1 MIDPFAK
8 KDPERAARRYKF
20 GDFVL
25 DPDQHSL
32 MQSGTLVSI
41 EPKVFDL
48 LLLLVENAGE
58 LISRDTLIE
67 FVWQGRIVS
76 ESAISACVAAARRA
90 VGDDG
95 QSQAI
100 IRTVARRGF
109 LCCADVEIVE
119 ALSYVPP
126 REPSPRLQFT
136 KNREGKSLAYTL
148 TGEGPPIIYTTF
160 GGTSIE
166 ADWSSPFFRPL
177 CDAIRAKNTLV
188 RFDEIGSGNSDLDMD
203 SAGVEAVAYDL
214 LSVADALELERFGLF
229 SQSGSALSAVFLAAN
244 YPDRVQSMVLNGGYA
259 EGRNMRPDTTGT
271 QEMFGMISEGWDKP
285 ESSFLLA
292 YSLLYF
298 PEGPLDLAK
307 DIVEILHKSCPAENM
322 LRMRKAHNEASVVD
336 LLPKVQCP
344 TLIVHARNDSI
355 HPLSQARKLAA
366 GIAKSELLVLDS
378 ANHVP
383 MPNSADWGTFLDAAL
398 SFLNANTG
406 HFLKPNA
413 R

>member
-1 MIDPFAK
+1 MQK
-8 KDPERAARRYKF
+8 YKF
-20 GDFVL
+20 GSFVL
-25 DPDQHSL
+25 DPEQHSL
-32 MQSGTLVSI
+32 MHSGAPVSI

-48 LLLLVENAGE
+48 LLLLVKNAGE

-67 FVWQGRIVS
+67 RIWQGRIVS

-95 QSQAI
+95 QSQAV

-109 LCCADVEIVE
+109 LCCAEVEVVE
-119 ALSYVPP
+119 TADDAQSRELSL
-126 REPSPRLQFT
+126 RLQFT
-136 KNREGKSLAYTL
+136 KNREDKSLAYTV

-166 ADWSSPFFRPL
+166 ADWNSPFFRPL
-177 CDAIRAKNTLV
+177 LDAIRANNTLV
-188 RFDEIGSGNSDLDMD
+188 RFDEMGSGHSDLEMD

-214 LSVADALELERFGLF
+214 LSVADAIGLDRFSLF
-229 SQSGSALSAVFLAAN
+229 SQSGSALSAVFLAAH
-244 YPDRVQSMVLNGGYA
+244 YPDRVQSMVLNGGYV
-259 EGRNMRPDTTGT
+259 EGRNVRQNTTGT
-271 QEMFGMISEGWDKP
+271 PEMLGMISEGWNKP
-285 ESSFLLA
+285 DSSFLLA

-307 DIVEILHKSCPAENM
+307 DIVEILQKSCPAENM
-322 LRMRKAHNEASVVD
+322 LRMRKSHSDASVAD
-336 LLPKVQCP
+336 LLPMVQCP

-366 GIAKSELLVLDS
+366 GIASSELLVLDS

-383 MPNSADWGTFLDAAL
+383 MPKSPDWNAFLEATL
-398 SFLNANTG
+398 SFLNGNMD
-406 HFLKPNA
+406 HFRKPNTQ
-413 R
+413 